1 MSQAQ
6 EIRQRLLDIVVDID
20 GWYAQQQELEDR
32 VREANERAQ
41 RLDNE
46 RLGATL
52 RLETELQRSTVEYLE
67 KVEALE
73 GQIRGLVERINAQNA
88 EIKDA
93 VDRFAK
99 ELEVRPDS
107 LAALTVQAVTRAPPG
122 ERPRHGHDPGNRTHD
137 RPRKRQEI
145 LLKDP
150 HRTPLA

>member
-6 EIRQRLLDIVVDID
+6 EIRQRLLDIVVDVD
-20 GWYAQQQELEDR
+20 SWYAQQQELEDR
-32 VREANERAQ
+32 VREANDRAQ

-52 RLETELQRSTVEYLE
+52 RLETEFQRSTVEYLE

-73 GQIRGLVERINAQNA
+73 EQIRGLAERINAQNA

-107 LAALTVQAVTRAPPG
+107 LAALTVQAVALIREAKKMIR
-122 ERPRHGHDPGNRTHD
+122 EN
-137 RPRKRQEI
+137 
-145 LLKDP
+145 L
-150 HRTPLA
+150 